1 MLLQAKVDFGF
12 NSEPFLAKVGK
23 VTDADV
29 RVLTPVSTA
38 GGRPLCL
45 SFNEKSVAMPNSV
58 FIGRQFSYLAEGD
71 IVRIDSNAGEMRVV
85 FRTNS
90 IHNVI
95 FMTERCNCRCIMCV
109 QPPQNV
115 DDSWRNR
122 ENLELIAAL
131 PKDLKTICVTG
142 GEPTLNKEALLNVV
156 KALAE
161 HLPDTDVHIL
171 SNARTFNDVPFAKA
185 YSDATNNRFT
195 IGVPLHGVEPQAHD
209 FIAQSHGAFHQTING
224 LLNLAANKSQ
234 VEIRVVIHRYTA
246 EHLADLAEFVV
257 KNLPFVVHVAFMGME
272 PVGYA
277 KSNFEN
283 LHVPESEWWG
293 GAARACKLLDAVG
306 IPVSIYNVP
315 LCLLREDLRPYARQS
330 ISDWK
335 DVYLPVCETCKAK
348 TNCCGLFES
357 ARELHSLQL
366 QPIQTTE
373 VHPVLYKS

>member
-1 MLLQAKVDFGF
+1 MQLQAKFDFGF

-23 VTDADV
+23 VSDPDV
-29 RVLTPVSTA
+29 RELTPVSTT

-45 SFNEKSVAMPNSV
+45 SFGEKNDDVPNSV
-58 FIGRQFSYLAEGD
+58 CVGRQFSYLAEGD
-71 IVRIDSNAGEMRVV
+71 IVRIDPNAGEMRVV

-142 GEPTLNKEALLNVV
+142 GEPTLNKEAFLNVV

-171 SNARTFNDVPFAKA
+171 SNARTFNDVPFVKA
-185 YSDATNNRFT
+185 YADATNNRFT

-209 FIAQSHGAFHQTING
+209 FIARSQGAFNQTING
-224 LLNLAANKSQ
+224 LLNLAANKRQ
-234 VEIRVVIHRYTA
+234 VEIRVVVHRYTA
-246 EHLADLAEFVV
+246 EHLADIAEFVV

-283 LHVPESEWWG
+283 LHVPESVWWG
-293 GAARACKLLDAVG
+293 GAAQACKLLDAVG

-315 LCLLREDLRPYARQS
+315 ICLLREDLRLYSRQS

-335 DVYLPVCETCKAK
+335 RTFLPICETCKAK
-348 TNCCGLFES
+348 NDCCGLFES
-357 ARELHSLQL
+357 FAGLPNIGL
-366 QPIQTTE
+366 
-373 VHPVLYKS
+373 KAK